1 MPVDSG
7 IYISSIWFLFSS
19 LSLLPKFF
27 SFYSSNKFPRVDN
40 NPVVVI
46 KDQVCLHRRSL
57 RRKIRVTGNV
67 FSK

>member
-7 IYISSIWFLFSS
+7 IYSSIWFLFSS

-27 SFYSSNKFPRVDN
+27 SFYSSNKFLRVDN

-46 KDQVCLHRRSL
+46 KDQACLHRRSL